1 MIGRNGLNTIQW
13 IGMGNLQ
20 FARIIQLTR
29 TGEPGGGYIGRVR
42 VRTHWTER
50 WTDRRTDRRTDPQT
64 DRRTERAACWTAH
77 RESALLCAALSLR
90 RAKHGQQQWPQTSRW
105 ASHMSE
111 SYNPGTDPADLSA
124 RTPCGFWSFNCQQ
137 KNNKKRGTRKGRK
150 IPLIIPFGL
159 ASEVQTLKT

>member
-42 VRTHWTER
+42 VNGGLIGLNVELTVGLTVGLTLRLTVALNEQLAEPRTGRVRSSAPHLACGVLSTGNNNDHKRVAER
-50 WTDRRTDRRTDPQT
+50 VI
-64 DRRTERAACWTAH
+64 
-77 RESALLCAALSLR
+77 
-90 RAKHGQQQWPQTSRW
+90 W

-137 KNNKKRGTRKGRK
+137 KNNKKKEEREKEEKFLWLFR
-150 IPLIIPFGL
+150 LD
-159 ASEVQTLKT
+159 